1 MVCEEPNAQLNVW
14 AVVNGTSST
23 VNDRPGGDVF
33 KVTQPSAG
41 GTLTNWTPARS
52 AVVLEGTLLQIFPAS
67 VVLSTVPPRPTA
79 QPTDELMKET
89 LLRSALTGCCS
100 VQLVPPS
107 VVLRIAPA
115 EPTTQPV
122 SAS

>member
-14 AVVNGTSST
+14 AVVNGTPST

-33 KVTQPSAG
+33 TLTQTFVG
-41 GTLTNWTPARS
+41 GMLTNWTAARS

-89 LLRSALTGCCS
+89 LLRSALTG
-100 VQLVPPS
+100 
-107 VVLRIAPA
+107 
-115 EPTTQPV
+115 
-122 SAS
+122 